1 MKKEHISEEKDFSR
15 NLWKQSI
22 GRVSCSSSCEDKNRQ
37 YPTHKSLPD
46 HNVTTSNFLQN
57 IFPKTFLTDFPDFLN
72 FFSNIRHRRFI
83 LTFYKKCFFPS
94 FPKFWCPSRKSV
106 QNHSLI
112 SSKLFQSLY
121 SPTFFRYSPQ
131 MSNIYNSVDQ
141 NVAISFLVQKIFSPF
156 LLFAD
161 SVKLFSSVSKTRVS
175 LATTFITLM
184 LRLHFQYSCQLQR
197 AQSWPC
203 GVDRR
208 HKESNFRFAI
218 VSPRLPFKTRYWS
231 WVEQSLRLTT
241 KTI

>member
-1 MKKEHISEEKDFSR
+1 MFRYISQNFSHR
-15 NLWKQSI
+15 FSGFSQL
-22 GRVSCSSSCEDKNRQ
+22 
-37 YPTHKSLPD
+37 
-46 HNVTTSNFLQN
+46 
-57 IFPKTFLTDFPDFLN
+57 

-106 QNHSLI
+106 QNHSLN

-131 MSNIYNSVDQ
+131 MSNIIYNSVDQ

-175 LATTFITLM
+175 LAKTFITLM
-184 LRLHFQYSCQLQR
+184 LRLYFQYSCQLQR